1 MATIHTLKTQYSA
14 VMRVDYAAISTA
26 DSTLLAD
33 LAAKVDAS
41 AITLGAATAEIAKLA
56 INTTTVANLSYYFFT
71 GATPRAGGLDY
82 LISPTG
88 GNPNNLNASYY
99 QSFNMENRFINFA
112 VNLGKTGEG
121 ATGFTAAYGA
131 LSLSEATTKAYTTI
145 FGFAPAAGK
154 IAELLDAQVP
164 NGLGGT
170 YARSQYFA
178 AIGLDGA
185 TGQGTK
191 AAMVGWLMAE
201 AAKANLGAYVTANN
215 AFLADLMDDG
225 AALFNVDLLGAYGVQ
240 PAHPAGASIA
250 VTASQ
255 SVTLEASDAALRAT
269 TGNDTVTGTV
279 SNAGQTLATGE
290 GNDTITFTG
299 AVGSLIDGEAG
310 NDTITVAQLNASVPV
325 LGGAANGTINGGAG
339 NDVITVGKAADGV
352 VIDGGAG
359 DDTLIIGMDVEFF
372 SKTVIK
378 NVEHV
383 VFDNAK
389 IQFGGIKTTDMVGLK
404 DVTVHST
411 DGLRL
416 DDLAN
421 GVALNLDAQTGGVV
435 TANYHTELVFVGGH
449 ASQTVGVSSVTVNL
463 DGVISPTAKPTD
475 LKVTGNHGPLIL
487 NVQSDSALG
496 AVTSEGPGVSGVVHV
511 EGSRRPDRQAGRHSD
526 PGCVGRGGCE
536 RLDERFGCGHD
547 RRAVQRGGHPGARPA
562 RSRDADGDAGWGCG
576 HLQALPG
583 RGRRAALQQPDGG
596 RQQGHDHGRH
606 HRLRQERGQGRS
618 GRGDRHPKQGEQW
631 CGHDVR
637 AGADQRLER
646 CCGQQHGRLRVRR
659 RHLHLPPGRH
669 HRREHRRRP
678 NQAGGRDRAHPGHG
692 RGDGRHSLRVIGA
705 TADQAFR
712 R

>member
-14 VMRVDYAAISTA
+14 VMRVNYAAISKA

-41 AITLGAATAEIAKLA
+41 TITLDAATAEIAKLA

-88 GNPNNLNASYY
+88 ANPNSLNSSYY

-112 VNLGKTGEG
+112 VNLGKGGEG
-121 ATGFTAAYGA
+121 ATSFTTAYGA

-269 TGNDTVTGTV
+269 TGSDTVTGTV
-279 SNAGQTLATGE
+279 SNAGQTIATGE

-299 AVGSLIDGEAG
+299 AVGSLIDGGAG

-325 LGGAANGTINGGAG
+325 LGGAANGTVNGGAG
-339 NDVITVGKAADGV
+339 NDLITVGKAADGA

-372 SKTVIK
+372 SKTIIK

-404 DVTVHST
+404 DVTVHSAN
-411 DGLRL
+411 GLRL

-463 DGVISPTAKPTD
+463 DGVISPAAKPTD

-487 NVQSDSALG
+487 NVQSNSALG

-511 EGSRRPDRQAGRHSD
+511 KGLGVLTAKLVGIQTLDASAAAGVNVSMSGSGAAMTAVLSSGADTLALDLRAAATRTVTLGEGADTFKLFQDGFAAP
-526 PGCVGRGGCE
+526 
-536 RLDERFGCGHD
+536 RFSNLTVED
-547 RRAVQRGGHPGARPA
+547 NKVTTMAVITDFAKGVDKVDLGVEIAALNTVSSGAA
-562 RSRDADGDAGWGCG
+562 TTFE
-576 HLQALPG
+576 QALINASSAV
-583 RGRRAALQQPDGG
+583 AANSTGVFEYGG
-596 RQQGHDHGRH
+596 DTYIYRQDATVG
-606 HRLRQERGQGRS
+606 
-618 GRGDRHPKQGEQW
+618 
-631 CGHDVR
+631 V
-637 AGADQRLER
+637 
-646 CCGQQHGRLRVRR
+646 
-659 RHLHLPPGRH
+659 
-669 HRREHRRRP
+669 
-678 NQAGGRDRAHPGHG
+678 NT
-692 RGDGRHSLRVIGA
+692 GDGLIKLVGVTGLTLATGA
-705 TADQAFR
+705 ATGDIHYG
-712 R
+712 

>member
-41 AITLGAATAEIAKLA
+41 TITLGAATAEVAKLA

-88 GNPNNLNASYY
+88 GNPNNLNSTYY

-112 VNLGKTGEG
+112 VNLGKGGEG
-121 ATGFTAAYGA
+121 ATSFTAAYGA

-240 PAHPAGASIA
+240 PAHPAGATIA

-255 SVTLEASDAALRAT
+255 SVTLEASDVTLRST
-269 TGNDTVTGTV
+269 TGSDTVTGTV
-279 SNAGQTLATGE
+279 SNAGQTIATGD
-290 GNDTITFTG
+290 GNDTITFTA
-299 AVGSLIDGEAG
+299 AVGSLIDGGAG

-339 NDVITVGKAADGV
+339 NDVITVGKAADGA

-383 VFDNAK
+383 VFDNAM

-449 ASQTVGVSSVTVNL
+449 ASQTVGVSSVMVNL

-487 NVQSDSALG
+487 NVQSNSALG

-511 EGSRRPDRQAGRHSD
+511 KGLGVLTAKLVGIQTLDASAAAGVNLSMSGSGAAMTAVLSSGADTLALDLRAAATRTVTLGEGADTFKLFQDGAAAP
-526 PGCVGRGGCE
+526 
-536 RLDERFGCGHD
+536 RFSNLTVED
-547 RRAVQRGGHPGARPA
+547 NKVTTMAVVTDFAKGVDKVDLGVEIATLSKVSSGAA
-562 RSRDADGDAGWGCG
+562 TTFE
-576 HLQALPG
+576 QALINASSAV
-583 RGRRAALQQPDGG
+583 AANSTGVFEYGG
-596 RQQGHDHGRH
+596 DTYIYRQDATVG
-606 HRLRQERGQGRS
+606 
-618 GRGDRHPKQGEQW
+618 
-631 CGHDVR
+631 V
-637 AGADQRLER
+637 
-646 CCGQQHGRLRVRR
+646 
-659 RHLHLPPGRH
+659 
-669 HRREHRRRP
+669 
-678 NQAGGRDRAHPGHG
+678 NT
-692 RGDGRHSLRVIGA
+692 GDGLIKLVGVTGLTLATGA
-705 TADQAFR
+705 ATGDIHYG
-712 R
+712 

>member
-14 VMRVDYAAISTA
+14 VMRVNYAAISKA

-41 AITLGAATAEIAKLA
+41 TITLDAATAEIAKLA

-88 GNPNNLNASYY
+88 GNPNSLNSSYY

-112 VNLGKTGEG
+112 VNLGKGGEG
-121 ATGFTAAYGA
+121 ATSFTTAYGA

-269 TGNDTVTGTV
+269 TGSDTVTGTV
-279 SNAGQTLATGE
+279 SNAGQTIATGE

-299 AVGSLIDGEAG
+299 AVGSLIDGGAG
-310 NDTITVAQLNASVPV
+310 NDIITVAQLNASVPV
-325 LGGAANGTINGGAG
+325 LGGAANGTVNGGAG
-339 NDVITVGKAADGV
+339 NDLITVGKAADGA

-372 SKTVIK
+372 SKTIIK
-378 NVEHV
+378 NVEHL

-463 DGVISPTAKPTD
+463 DGVISPAAKPTD

-487 NVQSDSALG
+487 NVQSNSALG

-511 EGSRRPDRQAGRHSD
+511 KGLGVLTAKLVGIQTLDASAAAGVNVSMSGSGAAMTAVLSSGADTLALDLRAAATRTVTLGEGADTFKLFQDGFAAP
-526 PGCVGRGGCE
+526 
-536 RLDERFGCGHD
+536 RFSNLTVEDNKVTTMAFITDFAKGVDKVDLGVEI
-547 RRAVQRGGHPGARPA
+547 AALNTVSSGAA
-562 RSRDADGDAGWGCG
+562 TTFE
-576 HLQALPG
+576 QALINASSAV
-583 RGRRAALQQPDGG
+583 AANSTGVFEHGG
-596 RQQGHDHGRH
+596 DTYIYRQDATVG
-606 HRLRQERGQGRS
+606 
-618 GRGDRHPKQGEQW
+618 
-631 CGHDVR
+631 V
-637 AGADQRLER
+637 
-646 CCGQQHGRLRVRR
+646 
-659 RHLHLPPGRH
+659 
-669 HRREHRRRP
+669 
-678 NQAGGRDRAHPGHG
+678 NT
-692 RGDGRHSLRVIGA
+692 GDGLIKLVGVTGLTLATGA
-705 TADQAFR
+705 ATGDIHYG
-712 R
+712 